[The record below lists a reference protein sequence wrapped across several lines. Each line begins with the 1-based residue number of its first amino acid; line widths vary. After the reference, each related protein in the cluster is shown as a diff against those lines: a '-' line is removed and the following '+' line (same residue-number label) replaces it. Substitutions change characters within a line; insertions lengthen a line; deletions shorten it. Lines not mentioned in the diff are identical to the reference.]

1 MAEQGERTMNNN
13 LREESKAE
21 FKQQFMDAIAE
32 RFTPEE
38 LELLAEKFD
47 VVTEKFVFNKKT
59 VHE

>member
-1 MAEQGERTMNNN
+1 MNNN
-13 LREESKAE
+13 LRDESKAE

-47 VVTEKFVFNKKT
+47 VVTEKFVFQKKT
-59 VHE
+59 VYE